1 MKIAVNP
8 SSKTNSEVAIMKCA
22 SNGKKSWAKRMIQKW
37 EELVF
42 LYQKAKTSPSVR
54 RWGKVLFGI
63 LKIIVPIL
71 IRKVIGLFFKDF

>member
-1 MKIAVNP
+1 
-8 SSKTNSEVAIMKCA
+8 
-22 SNGKKSWAKRMIQKW
+22 MIQKW